1 MFVCFD
7 VIFDDD
13 LIRRLE
19 LEKKKNVYISS
30 YSETVKE
37 IKKSLNDKIKIKI
50 ENKLINGKDVQNSW
64 FPALKETKIDVFLS
78 HSHQDIEYVRSFA
91 GWLKKEL
98 DVTAFIDSDLWLNI
112 KDLERDLG
120 KDLNEEKY
128 IKGIKFYDYDN
139 TRLMLQ
145 HTNNMLVVALQQM
158 IDKAEC
164 VFFLNSQESV
174 PINQGKI
181 MNATYSPWIYTEI
194 SCTNIIRRKPLVCY
208 RELDTYVEYM
218 LESFAKS
225 KQGEECLNIHIA
237 YPLDFRK
244 FISINAEDLSYW
256 KFEELCTAQRE
267 KYPLDA
273 LYKKLYPSGWREF
286 GEHIKMGKRN
296 IQRIINTYDN

>member
-1 MFVCFD
+1 MVVCFD

-37 IKKSLNDKIKIKI
+37 LKKFLNDKIKIKI

-64 FPALKETKIDVFLS
+64 FPDFKETKIDVFLS

-98 DVTAFIDSDLWLNI
+98 DVTAFIDSDLWHNI

-120 KDLNEEKY
+120 KDLNKEKY

-145 HTNNMLVVALQQM
+145 HTNNMAL
-158 IDKAEC
+158 
-164 VFFLNSQESV
+164 L
-174 PINQGKI
+174 
-181 MNATYSPWIYTEI
+181 
-194 SCTNIIRRKPLVCY
+194 CTNPHLSLFLPY
-208 RELDTYVEYM
+208 EYLDSLMPSNPYDTLLYVTGIVGYDPEINGYH
-218 LESFAKS
+218 LKAYKIVKS
-225 KQGEECLNIHIA
+225 I
-237 YPLDFRK
+237 
-244 FISINAEDLSYW
+244 
-256 KFEELCTAQRE
+256 
-267 KYPLDA
+267 
-273 LYKKLYPSGWREF
+273 
-286 GEHIKMGKRN
+286 
-296 IQRIINTYDN
+296 